1 MALEEEIFGRSQGYG
16 FPLEGPDS
24 GIFNL
29 SFSRDSDNQEHQ
41 LPLDMFLVPWQAPYK
56 ELSKRLK
63 NKRKGKITE
72 NKIITFKRAV

>member
-1 MALEEEIFGRSQGYG
+1 MGLEEEIFGGSQGYG

-41 LPLDMFLVPWQAPYK
+41 LPLDMFLVP
-56 ELSKRLK
+56 
-63 NKRKGKITE
+63 
-72 NKIITFKRAV
+72 